1 MELILAALVALLVGA
16 GASWALGRSA
26 QTKLSEDLEGARQEN
41 RTKAEELARSEA
53 SLAALQARLEQIT
66 ADRESLKESF
76 GSMAATQ
83 LKANR
88 DEFLKQAEERFG
100 KSEEK
105 QKGELEKRHEAIEK
119 EFKSVNESLEK
130 FGKLHDEY
138 DAQRMKDFSA
148 LRQQMLQL
156 GQQTEKLGE
165 STTGLSTALRG
176 SSQSRGKWGEMAL
189 RNIVE
194 AAGMTEHCDFVEQST
209 DDSGRRPDLVVHLP
223 GEARIPI
230 DAKVPYAD
238 YDRLMAATDPEV
250 RNSHMKKHGET
261 VRTTMLELAKRNYA
275 EEVGGE
281 IDFTVMFIPIES
293 VASAAFAIR
302 PDLQEEAIQKR
313 VLITTPV
320 TLIALLRTVAIYWR
334 QEQMARNAKE
344 VWGHARELH
353 KRLSIFHGH
362 LGKVKTGL
370 ESAVNHFNKA
380 IGSYETRVLPQG
392 RKIDE
397 LSSQETEKLPA
408 EPSLFIEKQV
418 AEVRAEPTPE
428 E

>member
-1 MELILAALVALLVGA
+1 MELLLVALVALILGA
-16 GASWALGRSA
+16 GASYVLSRSA
-26 QTKLSEDLEGARQEN
+26 QTRLSHELDEAHRETRL
-41 RTKAEELARSEA
+41 KAESLARAEA
-53 SLAALQARLEQIT
+53 TLEALNARLEQIT

-76 GSMAATQ
+76 GALAATQ
-83 LKANR
+83 LKSNR

-130 FGKLHDEY
+130 FKTLHGEY

-156 GQQTEKLGE
+156 SQQTEKLGE

-194 AAGMTEHCDFVEQST
+194 AAGMTEHCDFVEQSS
-209 DDSGRRPDLVVHLP
+209 DDEGLRPDLIVNLP

-238 YDRLMAATDPEV
+238 YDRLMEATDPQARE
-250 RNSHMKKHGET
+250 SHMKKHGDT
-261 VRTTMLELAKRNYA
+261 VRSTMLELAKRNYA
-275 EEVGGE
+275 EKLAGE

-293 VASAAFAIR
+293 VASAAFTSR
-302 PDLQEEAIQKR
+302 PDLQEEAIKR
-313 VLITTPV
+313 RILITTPV

-344 VWGHARELH
+344 VWGHAQELH
-353 KRLSIFHGH
+353 RRLFVFHGH
-362 LGKVKTGL
+362 LSKMKSGL
-370 ESAVNHFNKA
+370 ENAVGHFNRA
-380 IGSYETRVLPQG
+380 VGSYETRILPQG

-397 LSSQETEKLPA
+397 LASKESDKLPA
-408 EPSLFIEKQV
+408 DSSLFIETQIV
-418 AEVRAEPTPE
+418 EVHAETGPKK
-428 E
+428 

>member
-1 MELILAALVALLVGA
+1 MELMLVALVALILGA
-16 GASWALGRSA
+16 GASYALSRSA
-26 QTKLSEDLEGARQEN
+26 QTKLSRELDEAHQEN
-41 RTKAEELARSEA
+41 RVKAEALARAEA
-53 SLAALQARLEQIT
+53 TLTALTARLEQIT

-76 GSMAATQ
+76 GALAATQ
-83 LKANR
+83 LKSNR

-105 QKGELEKRHEAIEK
+105 HKGELEKRHEAIEK
-119 EFKSVNESLEK
+119 EFKGVSESLEK
-130 FGKLHDEY
+130 FRKLHGEY

-156 GQQTEKLGE
+156 TQQTEKLGE

-194 AAGMTEHCDFVEQST
+194 AAGMTEHCDFAEQSS
-209 DDSGRRPDLVVHLP
+209 DDGGLRPDMVVNLP

-238 YDRLMAATDPEV
+238 YDRLMEATDPQV
-250 RNSHMKKHGET
+250 RESHMKKHGDT
-261 VRTTMLELAKRNYA
+261 VRSTMLDLAKRNYA
-275 EEVGGE
+275 EKLGGE

-302 PDLQEEAIQKR
+302 PDLQEEAIKR
-313 VLITTPV
+313 RILITTPV

-334 QEQMARNAKE
+334 QEKMARNAKE
-344 VWGHARELH
+344 VWGHAQELH
-353 KRLSIFHGH
+353 KRLAIFHGH
-362 LGKVKTGL
+362 LEKVKSGL
-370 ESAVNHFNKA
+370 ESAVTNFNKA

-397 LSSQETEKLPA
+397 LASQDGNKLPGDS
-408 EPSLFIEKQV
+408 SLFIEKHIADVQT
-418 AEVRAEPTPE
+418 ATTPKE
-428 E
+428 

>member
-1 MELILAALVALLVGA
+1 MELMLAALVALLVGA
-16 GASWALGRSA
+16 GASWALGRST
-26 QTKLSEDLEGARQEN
+26 QTRLHDELEGAHRDN
-41 RTKAEELARSEA
+41 RTKAEELARAEA
-53 SLAALQARLEQIT
+53 SLEALNARLEQIT

-76 GSMAATQ
+76 GSLAATQ
-83 LKANR
+83 LKSNR

-105 QKGELEKRHEAIEK
+105 HKGELEKRHEAIEK

-130 FGKLHDEY
+130 FRKLHDDY

-165 STTGLSTALRG
+165 STTGLSTALKG
-176 SSQSRGKWGEMAL
+176 SSQSRGRWGEMAL

-209 DDSGRRPDLVVHLP
+209 DDSGRRPDLVVRLP

-230 DAKVPYAD
+230 DAKVPYAE

-250 RNSHMKKHGET
+250 RDTHLRKHGET
-261 VRTTMLELAKRNYA
+261 VRTTMLDLAKRDYA
-275 EEVGGE
+275 AELGGE

-293 VASAAFAIR
+293 VASTAFAVR
-302 PDLQEEAIQKR
+302 PDLQEEAIEKR
-313 VLITTPV
+313 ILITTPV

-334 QEQMARNAKE
+334 QERMARNAKE

-362 LGKVKTGL
+362 LHKVKTGL
-370 ESAVNHFNKA
+370 ESAVTHFNKA

-397 LSSQETEKLPA
+397 LSSQEGEKA
-408 EPSLFIEKQV
+408 QTEPSLFIEKQI
-418 AEVRAEPTPE
+418 AEVRAESTPE